1 MNHWCIIKMKLRVS
15 INCKRIE
22 GPYGGGNQ
30 FVKNLENLLLDKG
43 HKVFRE
49 LVPRLDVI
57 LIVSSKPNYQ
67 TTSYF
72 PLDISRY
79 LFKQPNTLVIHRINT
94 CDEQRALDLGIN
106 NAVLE
111 VNRLAAHHTVFV
123 SRFIRDLFVSHGINT
138 AKPHGVILT
147 GADEK
152 VFNPEGRAAWRKKQ
166 KLKIV
171 THHWSKNYL
180 KGFDIYEHLDLLLEK
195 EPFKHMFEFTIIGNI
210 PIGIRFKNTCLVPI
224 LSGVELAKK
233 LKEHHLYVTG
243 ARYEPAGNHYIEAMR
258 CGLPVLY
265 LESGSSGEYCS
276 QYGGVGYNL
285 ADFEERL
292 LSIHNRL
299 DKMRSKV
306 LECPYSAEKMA
317 SEYESLFV
325 ELANQRREHP
335 LPRPRATSKIRILL
349 RTYLTKL
356 RN

>member
-1 MNHWCIIKMKLRVS
+1 MKMKLQVS
-15 INCKRIE
+15 INCKHIE

-30 FVKNLENLLLDKG
+30 FVINLENFLLDRG

-49 LVPRLDVI
+49 LVPGLDVI
-57 LIVSSKPNYQ
+57 LVVSSKPNYQ
-67 TTSYF
+67 TTSYS
-72 PLDISRY
+72 PLDISHYIFRE
-79 LFKQPNTLVIHRINT
+79 PNTVVVHRINT
-94 CDEQRALDLGIN
+94 CDEQRAQDSGID

-111 VNRLAAHHTVFV
+111 ANHLAHHTVFV
-123 SRFIRDLFVSHGINT
+123 SRFIRELFVSHGINT
-138 AKPHGVILT
+138 AKPHSVILT

-152 VFNPEGRAAWRKKQ
+152 VFNPEGRAAWRKNQ

-195 EPFKHMFEFTIIGNI
+195 EPFKHMFEFTIIGNL
-210 PIGIRFKNTCLVPI
+210 PIGIRFKNTCLVPL

-233 LKEHHLYVTG
+233 LKEHHHYLTG
-243 ARYEPAGNHYIEAMR
+243 ARYEPGGNHYVEAMR

-285 ADFEERL
+285 ANFEEKL

-317 SEYESLFV
+317 CEYESLFV
-325 ELANQRREHP
+325 RLVNQRSENP
-335 LPRPRATSKIRILL
+335 LPKPGVRSTISILL
-349 RTYLTKL
+349 RTYLKKV
-356 RN
+356 RNLV